1 MLLSRANIQ
10 KTKNYFKKNGMKDTI
25 LALQER
31 LSNRKMEKYAY
42 ALPTDEELEAQR
54 KHVFE
59 RPLFLSVIVPAYETK
74 PVFMQDL
81 ILSVMDQTY
90 QKFELIIAD
99 ASKSDQVQRVVK
111 DYQEQY
117 EGIRYVR
124 LESNGG
130 ISDNS
135 NAALEYVTGDYVG
148 LLDHDDLL
156 TPDALYHVMDAIMQ
170 CRKKTGSPVL
180 IYSDEDKTN
189 AYLEKFYEPNI
200 KDELNQD
207 LIMTNNYICH
217 LSFFRK
223 DAIKELGFRKE
234 YDGAQDYDLILR
246 TLLWTEQ
253 KYQGEDWSER
263 IYHIPKVLYHWRCH
277 EESTAQNP
285 ESKQYAY
292 EAGRRAVEAYL
303 LSRGYAAKV
312 SHLKHLGFYRVEYGE
327 NVFDVRK
334 DLGAIG
340 GPIYYG
346 NYISGGAMDASGNCL
361 FEGLRKGF
369 SGYMHRAVLQQGV
382 DAIDI
387 RNMKIREDL
396 IPLFEKT
403 TGYSYP
409 FIRKEEWSDEEIG
422 KIRKKSISFCNK
434 LRAKNIAI
442 LYDPMLQI
450 GEEDS

>member
-180 IYSDEDKTN
+180 IYSDED
-189 AYLEKFYEPNI
+189 
-200 KDELNQD
+200 
-207 LIMTNNYICH
+207 
-217 LSFFRK
+217 
-223 DAIKELGFRKE
+223 
-234 YDGAQDYDLILR
+234 
-246 TLLWTEQ
+246 
-253 KYQGEDWSER
+253 
-263 IYHIPKVLYHWRCH
+263 
-277 EESTAQNP
+277 
-285 ESKQYAY
+285 
-292 EAGRRAVEAYL
+292 
-303 LSRGYAAKV
+303 
-312 SHLKHLGFYRVEYGE
+312 
-327 NVFDVRK
+327 
-334 DLGAIG
+334 
-340 GPIYYG
+340 
-346 NYISGGAMDASGNCL
+346 
-361 FEGLRKGF
+361 
-369 SGYMHRAVLQQGV
+369 
-382 DAIDI
+382 
-387 RNMKIREDL
+387 
-396 IPLFEKT
+396 
-403 TGYSYP
+403 
-409 FIRKEEWSDEEIG
+409 
-422 KIRKKSISFCNK
+422 
-434 LRAKNIAI
+434 
-442 LYDPMLQI
+442 
-450 GEEDS
+450 